1 MIDGRLRTKTDSSTD
16 RYVDCE
22 MEGKAGD
29 DGTNLSVRLMS
40 MCHIQRL
47 RTSDLALSGSI

>member
-22 MEGKAGD
+22 MRGKQEMMG
-29 DGTNLSVRLMS
+29 L
-40 MCHIQRL
+40 I
-47 RTSDLALSGSI
+47 